1 MQSYDPTSLKKTI
14 QYSQI
19 TACFFATSSAFELN
33 YKVLQKQFTARD
45 YDPSSM
51 ETEIEILDRK
61 ALLTLKTIQKSQ
73 VLSLIVTCNRTLL
86 NTK

>member
-1 MQSYDPTSLKKTI
+1 MIQRHSKKL
-14 QYSQI
+14 YSI
-19 TACFFATSSAFELN
+19 VKLLPAFFATSSAFELN

-73 VLSLIVTCNRTLL
+73 VLSLIVTCNRALL